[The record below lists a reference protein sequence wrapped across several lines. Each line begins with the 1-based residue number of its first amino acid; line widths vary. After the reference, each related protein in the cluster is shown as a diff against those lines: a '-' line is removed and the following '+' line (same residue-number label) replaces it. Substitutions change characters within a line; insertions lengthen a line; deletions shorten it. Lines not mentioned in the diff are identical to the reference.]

1 MTVARGGE
9 LYGVMSVL
17 NGRGDTHQTCLL
29 LKVNRPCYLAAV
41 TSQFDPK
48 RSYYP

>member
-29 LKVNRPCYLAAV
+29 LKVNPAV
-41 TSQFDPK
+41 LSRCRDF
-48 RSYYP
+48 SV